1 MKAIYPTDA
10 NNLENLIAQADAN
23 MYHVK
28 MYGKLDPPKHRI
40 NRE

>member
-28 MYGKLDPPKHRI
+28 MYGKQDPPKHRI